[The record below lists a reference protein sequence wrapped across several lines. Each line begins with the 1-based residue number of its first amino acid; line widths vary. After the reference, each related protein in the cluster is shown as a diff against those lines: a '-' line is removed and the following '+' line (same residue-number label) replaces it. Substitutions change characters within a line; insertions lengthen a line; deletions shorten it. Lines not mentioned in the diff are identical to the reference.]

1 MAPLLDTSRR
11 DYLVMIVTGMA
22 TMFLVGISSPIIPLY
37 TKQFTSDLILI
48 GLTVSGYFAVR
59 MFFEIPFGTLSD
71 RMGPRKPLIIGRAI
85 SIAGVILSFLASNPV
100 HLILARALWGIG
112 DAAFFCISTAY
123 IASVFP
129 AKSRGRAIGAFIS
142 VETIGSFLGQSFA
155 GFAAQ
160 AFGYRGIFLV
170 SIPLSL
176 ATLPLL
182 LILKGPRNAPSIEAT
197 QPPPNRDLRQLLTP
211 TLIGLSILNFTII
224 FSSNG
229 VTSTILPIY
238 ITEHLLISLPE
249 YGLLVA
255 FSTIGSTIGNFS
267 GGWLSDRIGRLRII
281 LLGIIVLGVSS
292 LLLPVATTY
301 LPLAVTMIMHGLA
314 WGTVYSVT
322 PVLIIDAVSPRLRGM
337 AVGMY
342 RTFFDLG
349 GLLGPICISAAASSL
364 GYIPSMYIGA
374 FTVFFSLATLPL
386 IRKTNTRTRP
396 KPE

>member
-1 MAPLLDTSRR
+1 
-11 DYLVMIVTGMA
+11 
-22 TMFLVGISSPIIPLY
+22 MFLVGISSPIIPFY
-37 TKQFTSDLILI
+37 AQQFTSDLILI

-71 RMGPRKPLIIGRAI
+71 RMGPRKPLIIGRVI
-85 SIAGVILSFLASNPV
+85 SIGGVVLSFLASDPL

-129 AKSRGRAIGAFIS
+129 SQSRGKALGAFVS

-155 GFAAQ
+155 GFAAL
-160 AFGYRGIFLV
+160 ALGYRGIFLL
-170 SIPLSL
+170 SIPLSI

-182 LILKGPRNAPSIEAT
+182 LILRAPHNAPSIEA
-197 QPPPNRDLRQLLTP
+197 QPAPNHGLRQLMTP

-224 FSSNG
+224 FRNNG

-238 ITEHLLISLPE
+238 ITEHLLIPLPE

-255 FSTIGSTIGNFS
+255 ISTVGSTIGNFS
-267 GGWLSDRIGRLRII
+267 GGWLSDRIGRLRVIF
-281 LLGIIVLGVSS
+281 LGIIVLGVSS
-292 LLLPVATTY
+292 LLLVVATNF
-301 LPLAVTMIMHGLA
+301 LSLAIVMIMQGYS

-322 PVLIIDAVSPRLRGM
+322 PVLVLDAVSPSLRGM

-349 GLLGPICISAAASSL
+349 GLLGPICISAAAASL
-364 GYIPSMYIGA
+364 GYIPSFYIGA
-374 FTVFFSLATLPL
+374 LIIFLNLAILPL
-386 IRKTNTRTRP
+386 IRKTNTR
-396 KPE
+396 PEPEGAESKRNLQQQR